1 MRLRGVV
8 ALAALSPSAPFSTA
22 VTRRATLRVLPRA
35 THALATSSPN
45 AGAIAPQKALAELSF
60 ATMHT
65 VASRYTDKIMAQSDR
80 SPRGRGRGH
89 RARIDPPFEV
99 RRGIQIVDVPTR
111 KGSR

>member
-1 MRLRGVV
+1 MAKLALCL
-8 ALAALSPSAPFSTA
+8 ALAPVAAGFVAPA
-22 VTRRATLRVLPRA
+22 
-35 THALATSSPN
+35 SSPN

-89 RARIDPPFEV
+89 RARVDPPLAV
-99 RRGIQIVDVPTR
+99 RRGIQIIDVPTR